1 MPEINQLVVSGIV
14 ASRIHAYPNHMIFML
29 QNEKGRF
36 YVQYSGRSAPRLAH
50 GVRVMIH
57 GSLFSVPIHG
67 SDAGRIEASQVILL
81 EPEGQ
86 MPPQAGA

>member
-14 ASRIHAYPNHMIFML
+14 ASRIHAYPNRVIFML
-29 QNEKGRF
+29 HNEKGRF
-36 YVQYSGRSAPRLAH
+36 YVQYSGRSAPALAH

-67 SDAGRIEASQVILL
+67 SDAGRIEARGLTI
-81 EPEGQ
+81 G
-86 MPPQAGA
+86 